1 MRIQEFYHLQECVYY
16 VSLNSYR
23 SFRFGR
29 ASVKIRTPAERP
41 LTILLVELAFD
52 MRSQVCP
59 LQITMSIYI
68 VAMSM
73 RFQGCRNMPRVDCYT
88 CSDEIR
94 IGEHVHNA
102 LGQVI
107 VELKMF
113 GLLDAN
119 YVVLR
124 FAYELT
130 FVWDATQKFV
140 PDRISLMNAWFFTSE
155 LVQL

>member
-1 MRIQEFYHLQECVYY
+1 MTKLLYGPAILFTALLFSNCKTITSPTI
-16 VSLNSYR
+16 VSKKSSSKENYN
-23 SFRFGR
+23 
-29 ASVKIRTPAERP
+29 P
-41 LTILLVELAFD
+41 
-52 MRSQVCP
+52 
-59 LQITMSIYI
+59 
-68 VAMSM
+68 
-73 RFQGCRNMPRVDCYT
+73 
-88 CSDEIR
+88 DEI
-94 IGEHVHNA
+94 I
-102 LGQVI
+102 VI

-140 PDRISLMNAWFFTSE
+140 PDRISLMNAWFFPSE